1 MVASLTGYGRA
12 ELLDES
18 GRICVECKS
27 VNNRFLQLDLHI
39 PYGYGWLEERL
50 RTLIG
55 EKISRGKLI
64 FNLEIFN
71 FSSGQDILINEPLL
85 QRLVEIQGTLSEKT
99 GQKLNLNLDGL
110 LSLPG
115 AMKVTSS
122 LDEDSLWKRIKP
134 IVENALKV
142 FSEARKREGENL
154 ACDMRSRQKK
164 LQEHLAFVEERLP
177 TYREQFKQLF
187 TTRLKELAEQAGMDE
202 TRLASEIALWV
213 DRTDVTEEITR
224 LHSHLKELDT
234 ILARTDSIGR
244 RLDFLLQ
251 EIHRETNTLGNKLGD
266 LAIIQQV
273 LEMKCE
279 IEKIREQAQNLE

>member
-18 GRICVECKS
+18 GRVCVECKS

-50 RTLIG
+50 RGLVG
-55 EKISRGKLI
+55 ERVSRGKLI
-64 FNLEIFN
+64 VNLEIFN
-71 FSSGQDILINEPLL
+71 FSSGQDIMINEPLL
-85 QRLVEIQGTLSEKT
+85 QRLVELQNKLALAT
-99 GQKLNLNLDGL
+99 GQRLNLNLDGL

-115 AMKVTSS
+115 AMKVTASM
-122 LDEDSLWKRIKP
+122 DEERFWNRLKP
-134 IVENALKV
+134 VIEKALNT
-142 FSEARKREGENL
+142 FSDARRREGENL
-154 ACDMRSRQKK
+154 ARDMRGRQKA
-164 LQEHLAFVEERLP
+164 LLERLAVIEERLP
-177 TYREQFKQLF
+177 TYREHFKTQF
-187 TTRLKELAEQAGMDE
+187 TNRLRELNEQAGLDE
-202 TRLASEIALWV
+202 SRLATEIALWV

-224 LHSHLKELDT
+224 LRSHLPELDS
-234 ILARTDSIGR
+234 ILSRKDSIGR